1 MPKFAILGS
10 GMAGFGAAHRL
21 HAEGIR
27 PTLYEMKSHHG
38 GHTASHR
45 FAEGFVLDEGPHI
58 SFTKNERLKD
68 LFAESVEQEY
78 EESQARVNNYW
89 RGHWIDHPAQ
99 CNLHGVP
106 DDLKVQ
112 IICDLAKQQQK
123 ETGEIENYEQWLRA
137 SFGDTFAETFPM
149 EYTKK
154 YHTTAACNLSTDWIG
169 PRVYQASL
177 EEVVRGAVSANAPG
191 VHYITQFRY
200 PKQGGFVSFLKS
212 FLEQADLKLEHK
224 LKRLDPRLK
233 TLTFEN
239 GVTESYEH
247 VASSIPLPELVPM
260 IEGVPREVV
269 EAAQKL
275 ACSEVVVVSVGID
288 RPDPL
293 DAHWSYFYD
302 ADICFTRLSTPH
314 LQSRE
319 NVPAGHACLMAE
331 CYYSDKYR
339 PLDCQPSD
347 CIERVVADLRRVG
360 VIRPEDNVVFTTA
373 MHLKYA
379 NVIFDLDRAK
389 ALEIVHG
396 FLEEIKVAYC
406 GRYGMWA
413 YIWTDQSFLSGEK
426 AAEQILQHAGTS
438 ASS

>member
-10 GMAGFGAAHRL
+10 GMAGFGAAHKL
-21 HAEGIR
+21 HTEGIR
-27 PTLYEMKSHHG
+27 PTIYEMKSHHG

-58 SFTKNERLKD
+58 SFTKNEHIRE
-68 LFAESVEQEY
+68 LFAESVNQEY
-78 EESQARVNNYW
+78 EEYQAKVNNYW
-89 RGHWIDHPAQ
+89 QGVWIDHPAQ
-99 CNLHGVP
+99 CNLFGVP
-106 DDLKVQ
+106 EDLKVK
-112 IICDLAKQQQK
+112 IICDLVEQLKQ
-123 ETGEIENYEQWLRA
+123 EPGDIENYEQWLRA
-137 SFGDTFAETFPM
+137 SFGHTFAETFPM

-177 EEVVRGAVSANAPG
+177 EEVVRGSVSPDAPN

-200 PKQGGFVSFLKS
+200 PKQGGFVSYLNS
-212 FLEQADLKLEHK
+212 FLDQADIKLEHK
-224 LKRLDPRLK
+224 LSRLDPSSK

-239 GVTESYEH
+239 GVSESYDH
-247 VASSIPLPELVPM
+247 VASSIPLPELIPL
-260 IEGVPREVV
+260 IEGAPREVV

-288 RPDPL
+288 NPNPI

-302 ADICFTRLSTPH
+302 ADVSFTRLSTPH
-314 LQSRE
+314 LQSRQ
-319 NVPAGHACLMAE
+319 NVPPGHACLMAE

-339 PLDCQPSD
+339 PLDCHPDD
-347 CIERVVADLRRVG
+347 CIEPVITDLRRTG
-360 VIRPEDNVVFTTA
+360 VIRPNDNVVFSTA

-379 NVIFDLDRAK
+379 NIIFDLERAK

-396 FLEEIKVAYC
+396 YLDEIDIHYC
-406 GRYGMWA
+406 GRYGLWA

-426 AAEQILQHAGTS
+426 AAEQILKGTKS
-438 ASS
+438 TV